1 MESKISTW
9 EKRIADDALFQS
21 RVRWSNIPVITY
33 QTHRLQT
40 FLPPKGAENAYQ
52 AALDFISGK
61 AEHHFLTFVGEPG
74 RGKTHLALGI
84 GWYWLENNL
93 GGSMGVGVV
102 KYWQVEGLLDDLR
115 RGFRADTDERIYQ
128 FDELLKQIK
137 GVPLLILDDLG
148 VEQSTP
154 WARAKLDEIIDYR
167 YLNAARTVFTTNL
180 APDKLE
186 PRIASRLGEGIVVVL
201 ECEDYRL
208 IKARMRRRKD
218 ED

>member
-1 MESKISTW
+1 MEAKISTW
-9 EKRIADDALFQS
+9 EKRIADDELFRS
-21 RVRWSNIPVITY
+21 TVKWSNIPSITY

-40 FLPPKGAENAYQ
+40 FLPPRGAEGAYQ

-61 AEHHFLTFVGEPG
+61 AKHHFLTFVGEPG

-84 GWYWLENNL
+84 GWHWLENKL
-93 GGSMGVGVV
+93 GVV
-102 KYWQVEGLLDDLR
+102 KYGQVEGLLDDLR

-128 FDELLKQIK
+128 FDELLKRVK
-137 GVPLLILDDLG
+137 EVPLLILDDLG

-167 YLNAARTVFTTNL
+167 YLNVLQTVVTTNL
-180 APDKLE
+180 APEKLE
-186 PRIASRLGEGIVVVL
+186 PRMASRLRGGIVVVL

-208 IKARMRRRKD
+208 LKAKLRRKSENRD
-218 ED
+218 